1 MIKISIKNNKANYIL
16 RTAIVTQRI
25 EEGNKKRL
33 TFAQNIV

>member
-16 RTAIVTQRI
+16 RTAIVIQKDRRR
-25 EEGNKKRL
+25 EQKRL